1 MVVLIADLVE
11 AVPLPSNPYMQLR
24 YRLLAVHQLTDIQ
37 RVEQLHQPPLLANQ
51 KL

>member
-11 AVPLPSNPYMQLR
+11 AVLLPSNPYME
-24 YRLLAVHQLTDIQ
+24 LLAVHQLTDIQ
-37 RVEQLHQPPLLANQ
+37 RVEKLHQPPLLASQ